1 MADGDAGTRAPPG
14 GAPRLH
20 DDAAPVRGDG
30 AERNGTSGVAPDRRA
45 CLFFL
50 CWFGTTTLSRRANGR
65 PVLVTRTATR
75 DATASGWASAT
86 QGRCTGGPRPPP
98 RGVVYGVR
106 ARWVAS
112 RAAVPSAQRPTRGTS
127 VGDPP
132 LGHALG
138 TRPRTVRPAPLPL
151 PRPRAPSHS
160 LSTGLWGAR
169 AVPLRIAA
177 AVPAPKYHST
187 GDPGGALA
195 TRAVSPSP
203 PSVPPSPVV
212 TPPPDHCTSR
222 TVGQA
227 PHGACTPVSTATP
240 HGRRPTW
247 STRQWQPSA
256 ALSNACTA
264 AWRPHRPL
272 RGRGGPCATE
282 GRGEHPHCPAGDGHH
297 TPGCC
302 RASQHGGQPGR
313 LEDGRPE
320 GHTKRGKRRDGKKKD
335 GATCFPWSQRNGNRH
350 KNGTASGALRSGA
363 AAREERKKKN
373 STQSEERSNLA
384 QHNYKQKTVTSA
396 TQTRTQRSRNERMN
410 RPHKKS
416 GQGWRRRR

>member
-1 MADGDAGTRAPPG
+1 MASGGSVGVGAGHRRWQTATRGRARRRAGRPG
-14 GAPRLH
+14 CTTTRRRCEGA
-20 DDAAPVRGDG
+20 G
-30 AERNGTSGVAPDRRA
+30 RNGTGRA
-45 CLFFL
+45 VSPQTRVPACSFFVGL
-50 CWFGTTTLSRRANGR
+50 ARPRSRRANGR

-132 LGHALG
+132 FGHSLG
-138 TRPRTVRPAPLPL
+138 TRPRTVRPALLPL

-177 AVPAPKYHST
+177 AAPAPKYHST

-227 PHGACTPVSTATP
+227 PHRACTPVSTATP
-240 HGRRPTW
+240 TRAPPHMVHPTVVALCCTVQRLHSGLAATPAAARTGRTLRHRGTRGASPLSSGQWAPHTGMLSGRPTW
-247 STRQWQPSA
+247 
-256 ALSNACTA
+256 
-264 AWRPHRPL
+264 RPARPP
-272 RGRGGPCATE
+272 RGRQTGGA
-282 GRGEHPHCPAGDGHH
+282 HPAGQ
-297 TPGCC
+297 T
-302 RASQHGGQPGR
+302 
-313 LEDGRPE
+313 
-320 GHTKRGKRRDGKKKD
+320 
-335 GATCFPWSQRNGNRH
+335 QR
-350 KNGTASGALRSGA
+350 
-363 AAREERKKKN
+363 RKKKGRRDLFSVETAQRQPTQKWN
-373 STQSEERSNLA
+373 SQWRP
-384 QHNYKQKTVTSA
+384 
-396 TQTRTQRSRNERMN
+396 TQRS
-410 RPHKKS
+410 S
-416 GQGWRRRR
+416 SS